1 MGCIVGLV
9 VSADLNVFRGFM
21 EGGGGE
27 GGRGR
32 GRGGDTVVI
41 QYNTIQQVEI

>member
-9 VSADLNVFRGFM
+9 VSADLNVFRGLM
-21 EGGGGE
+21 EGG